1 MESRVS
7 PLLRPYL
14 SLLLLLPD
22 DHSREYDVYR
32 QMVEEVN
39 RTSVDPEEVLSYR
52 IYRYSLKRS
61 EIEEIVS

>member
-1 MESRVS
+1 MFLR
-7 PLLRPYL
+7 RPYL

-32 QMVEEVN
+32 RIVEEVN
-39 RTSVDPEEVLSYR
+39 RTSVDPEEVLSYK
-52 IYRYSLKRS
+52 IYRYSRKRS